1 MKLDAKNILAP
12 TAILFAICVIVAAA
26 LAGTNLLT
34 KDQIALRS
42 QEKAE
47 ESRKIVL
54 PAAEEFE
61 PQEDGAYYAGL
72 AGGEAVGYV
81 FETEAS
87 GYGGAVSVMTGIDS
101 EGNVTGVVI
110 LAHEE
115 TPGLGA
121 NAEKEDF
128 LQQYQ
133 QPAPDGGFE
142 VIKYQTP
149 QEGQVEAITGATI
162 TTRAVTDAVNQAI
175 AQYQEIKGGA

>member
-1 MKLDAKNILAP
+1 MKLDAKSILDP

-47 ESRKIVL
+47 ESRRIVL
-54 PAAEEFE
+54 PAAEEFQE
-61 PQEDGAYYAGL
+61 EDGYYAGL

-101 EGNVTGVVI
+101 EGSVTGVVI

>member
-1 MKLDAKNILAP
+1 M
-12 TAILFAICVIVAAA
+12 
-26 LAGTNLLT
+26 
-34 KDQIALRS
+34 
-42 QEKAE
+42 
-47 ESRKIVL
+47 
-54 PAAEEFE
+54 
-61 PQEDGAYYAGL
+61 
-72 AGGEAVGYV
+72 

-101 EGNVTGVVI
+101 EGSVTGVVI

-133 QPAPDGGFE
+133 QAAPDGGFE

>member
-1 MKLDAKNILAP
+1 M
-12 TAILFAICVIVAAA
+12 
-26 LAGTNLLT
+26 
-34 KDQIALRS
+34 
-42 QEKAE
+42 
-47 ESRKIVL
+47 
-54 PAAEEFE
+54 
-61 PQEDGAYYAGL
+61 
-72 AGGEAVGYV
+72 

-101 EGNVTGVVI
+101 EGSVTGVVI

-142 VIKYQTP
+142 VIKSRRP
-149 QEGQVEAITGATI
+149 RRARWRPSPAPPSPPGPSP
-162 TTRAVTDAVNQAI
+162 TR
-175 AQYQEIKGGA
+175 

>member
-1 MKLDAKNILAP
+1 MKLDAKSILAP

-47 ESRKIVL
+47 ESRRIVL
-54 PAAEEFE
+54 PAAEEF
-61 PQEDGAYYAGL
+61 QEEDDYYAGL

-101 EGNVTGVVI
+101 EGSVTGVVI

-133 QPAPDGGFE
+133 QPAPDGGFA